1 MQMRLGIFMT
11 NSGGNKT
18 AFVSII
24 VPMYNEGKTIRKCIE
39 SLLNQSYPS
48 DKYEIIVVSDGCN
61 DNSENIMRKIIES
74 EEKVEIKL
82 VRQENQ
88 GAAAARNFGVKF
100 SRGAIVLFIDADCIA
115 DYRWI
120 EEMIKPFLSY
130 DIAGVQGAYKTK
142 QKEIVA
148 QLAQIEFEER
158 FAKLR
163 QTEYVDF
170 VGSFSAAYNREVF
183 EKYNGFNAK
192 FVMNEDVDLAYRIS
206 SINYKLY
213 FNPEAVVCHLHPE
226 SLSKYIRV
234 KFWRGFWRTILYRK
248 FRNKAIKDSYT
259 PINLKIQVLLIFPIV
274 LIALCSLII
283 QDLMI
288 LNAWLIIIS
297 TVSMTGFIWSA
308 MKKSIATGL
317 FSIIFL
323 WGRAFAIASGIL
335 FAIVS
340 LFLKDNFLKFNYK
353 NNLDAK

>member
-1 MQMRLGIFMT
+1 MT
-11 NSGGNKT
+11 NSGKNKT
-18 AFVSII
+18 PFVSII
-24 VPMYNEGKTIRKCIE
+24 IPMYNEEKTIRKCIE

-61 DNSENIMRKIIES
+61 DNSENIVRKIIES

-88 GAAAARNFGVKF
+88 GVATARNFGVKF
-100 SRGAIVLFIDADCIA
+100 SQWPILLFIDADCIA

-120 EEMIKPFLSY
+120 EEMIKPFLRY
-130 DIAGVQGAYKTK
+130 NVVGVQGAYKTK

-158 FAKLR
+158 FRKLQQR
-163 QTEYVDF
+163 EYVDF
-170 VGSFSAAYNREVF
+170 VGSFSAAYKREIF
-183 EKYNGFNAK
+183 EKFNGFYTK

-206 SINYKLY
+206 SDGYKLY
-213 FNPEAVVCHLHPE
+213 FNPEAIVYHMHPD
-226 SLSKYIRV
+226 SLSIYIKV
-234 KFWRGFWRTILYRK
+234 KFWRGFWRTIVYRR

-259 PINLKIQVLLIFPIV
+259 PANLKIQVLLIFPIV
-274 LIALCSLII
+274 LITLCSFTI
-283 QDLMI
+283 QDLLI

-297 TVSMTGFIWSA
+297 TVSMTGFICSA
-308 MKKSIATGL
+308 MKKSLATGL

-340 LFLKDNFLKFNYK
+340 LFFKDNF
-353 NNLDAK
+353 

>member
-11 NSGGNKT
+11 NSGKNKT
-18 AFVSII
+18 PFVSII
-24 VPMYNEGKTIRKCIE
+24 IPMYNEEKTIRKCIE

-61 DNSENIMRKIIES
+61 DNSENIVRKIIES

-88 GAAAARNFGVKF
+88 GVATARNFGVKF
-100 SRGAIVLFIDADCIA
+100 SQWPILLFIDADCIA

-120 EEMIKPFLSY
+120 EEMIKPFLRY
-130 DIAGVQGAYKTK
+130 NVVGVQGAYKTK

-158 FAKLR
+158 FRKLQQR
-163 QTEYVDF
+163 EYVDF
-170 VGSFSAAYNREVF
+170 VGSFSAAYKREIF
-183 EKYNGFNAK
+183 EKFNGFYTK

-206 SINYKLY
+206 SDGYKLY
-213 FNPEAVVCHLHPE
+213 FNPEAIVYHMHPD
-226 SLSKYIRV
+226 SLSIYIKV
-234 KFWRGFWRTILYRK
+234 KFWRGFWRTIVYRR

-259 PINLKIQVLLIFPIV
+259 PANLKIQVLLIFPIV
-274 LIALCSLII
+274 LITLCSFTI
-283 QDLMI
+283 QDLLI

-297 TVSMTGFIWSA
+297 TVSMTGFICSA
-308 MKKSIATGL
+308 MKKSLATGL

-340 LFLKDNFLKFNYK
+340 LFFKDNF
-353 NNLDAK
+353 